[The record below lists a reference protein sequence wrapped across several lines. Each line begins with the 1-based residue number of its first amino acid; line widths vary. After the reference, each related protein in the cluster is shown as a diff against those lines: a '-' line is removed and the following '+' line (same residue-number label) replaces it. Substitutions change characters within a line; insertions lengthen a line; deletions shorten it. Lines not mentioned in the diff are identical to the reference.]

1 MMTKRIPIPLVAIF
15 ILFTLVLDIQSEAQV
30 FQHADSAFS
39 ASSEHGK
46 PLLLIFSGSDW
57 CPNCRRLEKSVLNTP
72 EFSNY
77 LKENI
82 ILLTAD
88 FPQRKKQ
95 EAALKEQ
102 NEKLAEKYNPQG
114 LFPTLVLFEPGGN
127 KKSYIGYKNQTPDE
141 FIDILNM
148 NIQNFDRI
156 D

>member
-1 MMTKRIPIPLVAIF
+1 MRTNRIPITIGVTF
-15 ILFTLVLDIQSEAQV
+15 ILFTLVLHIQSEAQV

-39 ASSEHGK
+39 ASSEQGK

-77 LKENI
+77 LKDNI
-82 ILLTAD
+82 ILLKAD

-102 NEKLAEKYNPQG
+102 NEQLAEQYNPQG
-114 LFPTLVLFEPGGN
+114 LFPTLVLFKPGGN

-141 FIDILNM
+141 FIDILNKQ
-148 NIQNFDRI
+148 IQNFDRI